1 MKDVKVSLWVLMVY
15 ARTTYN
21 LHAENITAAKRER
34 EALGDVSCAE
44 RDEY

>member
-21 LHAENITAAKRER
+21 IHAEKHHSSKTRES
-34 EALGDVSCAE
+34 EALGDVA
-44 RDEY
+44 